1 MTIDYS
7 QLIPNN
13 VDLAGDRT
21 LQRALERWQPAFLGW
36 WNETGP
42 AKTSD
47 LQVYLRT
54 AISVEK
60 DGWANFGYV
69 RMPEYR
75 WGIFLVPRD
84 ENRKIHFGDHQG
96 ETAWQDV
103 PGEYRSTLRR
113 IIVTQGDT
121 EPASVE
127 QQRLLGKTAPSLYD
141 MRNLFQVNVEE
152 GRHLWAM
159 VYLLHRYFGKDGREE
174 AEYLLERRSGDTD
187 NPRILTAF
195 NEQTR
200 HWLAFF
206 MFAFF
211 TDRDGKFQ
219 LSSLAESSFDPLSRT
234 CRFMLTEE
242 AHHMFV
248 GESGVARTIQRTCE
262 VMKEHGLTDPA
273 EGRQFGVINL
283 NTLQKFLN
291 FHFSVTLD
299 LFGSDISSN
308 AATYY
313 TTGLKGRYEEA
324 KRGDDHKLSADDY
337 PVLDMEN
344 GRIVEKRV
352 PALTALNARLR
363 DDYVE
368 EIQAGLNRW
377 NRIPEKLGIP
387 FRFKLP
393 HIGFH
398 RKIGNFAGQ
407 FITPDGQVVPE
418 SEWNRRREEWMPS
431 ESDHQFIESLMGQ
444 VIEPGKFANW
454 ISPPARGINSQ
465 PLDFEY
471 VRFN

>member
-13 VDLAGDRT
+13 VELASDRT

-36 WNETGP
+36 WNDTGP
-42 AKTSD
+42 ANTSD

-96 ETAWQDV
+96 ESAWQDV

-195 NEQTR
+195 NE
-200 HWLAFF
+200 
-206 MFAFF
+206 
-211 TDRDGKFQ
+211 
-219 LSSLAESSFDPLSRT
+219 
-234 CRFMLTEE
+234 
-242 AHHMFV
+242 
-248 GESGVARTIQRTCE
+248 
-262 VMKEHGLTDPA
+262 
-273 EGRQFGVINL
+273 
-283 NTLQKFLN
+283 
-291 FHFSVTLD
+291 
-299 LFGSDISSN
+299 
-308 AATYY
+308 
-313 TTGLKGRYEEA
+313 
-324 KRGDDHKLSADDY
+324 
-337 PVLDMEN
+337 
-344 GRIVEKRV
+344 
-352 PALTALNARLR
+352 
-363 DDYVE
+363 
-368 EIQAGLNRW
+368 
-377 NRIPEKLGIP
+377 
-387 FRFKLP
+387 
-393 HIGFH
+393 
-398 RKIGNFAGQ
+398 
-407 FITPDGQVVPE
+407 
-418 SEWNRRREEWMPS
+418 
-431 ESDHQFIESLMGQ
+431 
-444 VIEPGKFANW
+444 
-454 ISPPARGINSQ
+454 
-465 PLDFEY
+465 
-471 VRFN
+471 